1 MKFSIASWIALTLIW
16 VFMCYS
22 YVDIKN
28 NLHRLKV
35 EKGKQLYKVSSRY
48 KRLYILSVVIQ
59 IVMPLIILTFLG
71 LIYFGIVN
79 HHAILNLN
87 HNQMQSVI
95 IISLF
100 TLIGIV
106 LGLAAE
112 LSGLL
117 ENLASQKE
125 SNR

>member
-1 MKFSIASWIALTLIW
+1 
-16 VFMCYS
+16 
-22 YVDIKN
+22 
-28 NLHRLKV
+28 
-35 EKGKQLYKVSSRY
+35 
-48 KRLYILSVVIQ
+48 
-59 IVMPLIILTFLG
+59 
-71 LIYFGIVN
+71 
-79 HHAILNLN
+79 
-87 HNQMQSVI
+87 MQSII

-125 SNR
+125 NN

>member
-1 MKFSIASWIALTLIW
+1 MKFTIASWIMFALIL
-16 VFMCYS
+16 VLMCYS

-35 EKGKQLYKVSSRY
+35 EKGKQLYNVSSKY
-48 KRLYILSVVIQ
+48 KRLYILSMVIQ
-59 IVMPLIILTFLG
+59 IVMPLLILTFIG
-71 LIYFGIVN
+71 LIYFGMVN

-87 HNQMQSVI
+87 HSQMQSVI
-95 IISLF
+95 IIILF

-125 SNR
+125 NN

>member
-1 MKFSIASWIALTLIW
+1 
-16 VFMCYS
+16 MCYS

-48 KRLYILSVVIQ
+48 KRLYILSMVIQ